1 MITSLP
7 KSWSPEGI
15 NVEIYKHKITF
26 NERGTTPFLRDT
38 ELTKWYKICYIL
50 IVVGSFKNKRLQIKN
65 GNINPP
71 KIERINYE
79 TRN

>member
-26 NERGTTPFLRDT
+26 DERGSTPFRRDT
-38 ELTKWYKICYIL
+38 ELTKWYKIWYIL
-50 IVVGSFKNKRLQIKN
+50 RVVGSFKTKDYRSKT
-65 GNINPP
+65 G
-71 KIERINYE
+71 
-79 TRN
+79 T